1 MYRFNLVIEVL
12 VVSRIIS
19 FSSTSVST
27 LFQSRNRGTCRF
39 KKLLNLLM
47 VQALFRF
54 NLVIEVLVVSRSP
67 VKDDYEG
74 VSNCFNLVIEV
85 LVVSRQKSAGGQLYT
100 ISGFNL
106 VIEVLVV
113 SSFLLC
119 SQELDC
125 F

>member
-1 MYRFNLVIEVL
+1 
-12 VVSRIIS
+12 
-19 FSSTSVST
+19 
-27 LFQSRNRGTCRF
+27 
-39 KKLLNLLM
+39 M